1 MFSFYIHFVRP
12 SHLVGRTVDRTPTPT
27 MASPDRLT
35 RDDDDEDVSPVEDRV
50 AAQTNEESEDEE
62 VAADSD
68 VFVYIVRVPF
78 HPQRLARTLREHFDE
93 LRFDDGDD
101 DGGRHASTGA
111 SSSSS
116 SSAAVFKGVYRAT
129 GACWIASRPRLPA
142 TFEFEDVYEEEEE
155 EEEDADDDDINYD
168 SRYHGRRVV
177 RVCCADGKNW
187 DATPRGACEIP
198 ADATN
203 ADVVFCGGDRRQHLV
218 FEGFD
223 IDAMKIKE
231 CLDACLLTH
240 EEDADETNHG
250 SEWRDYCGCAF
261 PSPGRVLEDA
271 GVEVVDR
278 GVKHKVFFPS
288 DDRTTTTTT
297 TMAEASL
304 SKDDVDDIVQLGGD
318 VGVKIPEAFEI
329 PSTTSATTHSKTF
342 PNEQIGQYFPDM
354 PCLACGSPWWLGED
368 WNSKCANC
376 GADDRCYGADQRP
389 AKAYR
394 RKYAEFT
401 RALARLAL

>member
-1 MFSFYIHFVRP
+1 MS
-12 SHLVGRTVDRTPTPT
+12 
-27 MASPDRLT
+27 SPDRLI
-35 RDDDDEDVSPVEDRV
+35 RGSS
-50 AAQTNEESEDEE
+50 AQTKEESESDEDE
-62 VAADSD
+62 PVAADAD

-78 HPQRLARTLREHFDE
+78 HPQRLGRTLREHFDE
-93 LRFDDGDD
+93 LRFDGGDD
-101 DGGRHASTGA
+101 GNGGLRRESSTGV
-111 SSSSS
+111 SSS
-116 SSAAVFKGVYRAT
+116 VFKGVYRAT

-142 TFEFEDVYEEEEE
+142 TFEYEYVY
-155 EEEDADDDDINYD
+155 DDDDDDDDSYASTSDDVDINL
-168 SRYHGRRVV
+168 RQHRRVV
-177 RVCCADGKNW
+177 SVCCADGKSW
-187 DATPRGACEIP
+187 DASPRGACEIP
-198 ADATN
+198 ADATS

-240 EEDADETNHG
+240 EEDADEMNHG
-250 SEWRDYCGCAF
+250 SEWKDYCGCAF
-261 PSPGRVLEDA
+261 PSVGRVLEDA

-288 DDRTTTTTT
+288 DDRTTTAMAAA
-297 TMAEASL
+297 TMTVAAEAS
-304 SKDDVDDIVQLGGD
+304 SSTDAVVRLGGD
-318 VGVKIPEAFEI
+318 VGVKVPEAFEI
-329 PSTTSATTHSKTF
+329 PSTTTTTQSKTF
-342 PNEQIGQYFPDM
+342 PNGQTGQYFPDM

-368 WNSKCANC
+368 WNSQCANC

>member
-1 MFSFYIHFVRP
+1 
-12 SHLVGRTVDRTPTPT
+12 

-35 RDDDDEDVSPVEDRV
+35 VFDVV
-50 AAQTNEESEDEE
+50 AARTTEEESEESEDE
-62 VAADSD
+62 VAAAGADS

-101 DGGRHASTGA
+101 GGRHASTTGA
-111 SSSSS
+111 SSSS
-116 SSAAVFKGVYRAT
+116 VFKGVYRAT

-142 TFEFEDVYEEEEE
+142 TFEFEDVYDEEEEEE
-155 EEEDADDDDINYD
+155 EEEDADDDDDINDNRYQYD
-168 SRYHGRRVV
+168 HHRRRVV

-187 DATPRGACEIP
+187 DASPRGACEIP

-261 PSPGRVLEDA
+261 PSVGRVLEDA

-288 DDRTTTTTT
+288 DDRTTATMTTGPSSSSNDT
-297 TMAEASL
+297 
-304 SKDDVDDIVQLGGD
+304 DVGVVVRLGGD

-329 PSTTSATTHSKTF
+329 PSSTTTTSTTTHSKTF
-342 PNEQIGQYFPDM
+342 PNGQTGQYFPDM

-394 RKYAEFT
+394 RRYAEFT

>member
-1 MFSFYIHFVRP
+1 
-12 SHLVGRTVDRTPTPT
+12 
-27 MASPDRLT
+27 MASSDRLT
-35 RDDDDEDVSPVEDRV
+35 RDDDDDDVV
-50 AAQTNEESEDEE
+50 AARTTEEESEESDE
-62 VAADSD
+62 VAAAGADS

-101 DGGRHASTGA
+101 GGRHASTTGA

-116 SSAAVFKGVYRAT
+116 VFKGVYRAT

-142 TFEFEDVYEEEEE
+142 TFEFEDVYD
-155 EEEDADDDDINYD
+155 EEDADDADDDDDIDDKRYQYD
-168 SRYHGRRVV
+168 HRRRIV

-187 DATPRGACEIP
+187 DASPRGACEIP
-198 ADATN
+198 TDAMN

-250 SEWRDYCGCAF
+250 SEWRDYCGWPF

-288 DDRTTTTTT
+288 DDRTTTT
-297 TMAEASL
+297 EASSS
-304 SKDDVDDIVQLGGD
+304 SKDDADADVGVVVRLGGD

-329 PSTTSATTHSKTF
+329 PSTTSTTTHSKTF
-342 PNEQIGQYFPDM
+342 PNGQTGQYFPDM

>member
-1 MFSFYIHFVRP
+1 
-12 SHLVGRTVDRTPTPT
+12 
-27 MASPDRLT
+27 MASPDRPT
-35 RDDDDEDVSPVEDRV
+35 RDD
-50 AAQTNEESEDEE
+50 DEE
-62 VAADSD
+62 VAAAD
-68 VFVYIVRVPF
+68 VFVYTVRVPF

-101 DGGRHASTGA
+101 GGRHASSGA

-116 SSAAVFKGVYRAT
+116 SSSVFKGVYRAT

-142 TFEFEDVYEEEEE
+142 TFEFEDVYEDNDD
-155 EEEDADDDDINYD
+155 EEEDADDDGIDYD
-168 SRYHGRRVV
+168 KRYHDHHRRVV

-187 DATPRGACEIP
+187 DASPRGACEIP

-250 SEWRDYCGCAF
+250 SEWRDYCGWAF
-261 PSPGRVLEDA
+261 PTPGRVLEDA

-288 DDRTTTTTT
+288 DDRTTTTT

-342 PNEQIGQYFPDM
+342 PNGQIGQYFPDM